1 MLGNILISAVTPI
14 ETDDGWALAS
24 RIFAKSM

>member
-14 ETDDGWALAS
+14 ETADGWGLAS
-24 RIFAKSM
+24 RVFAKSM